1 MIHKHNLDITA
12 IKHNQSQ
19 LVTCA
24 ECANLTTC
32 TNDGKAER
40 QAWSPARYASV
51 TRGSWV
57 WFGADSPMPRL
68 PQPNVPSFWE
78 DVLILCEDFLEH

>member
-57 WFGADSPMPRL
+57 
-68 PQPNVPSFWE
+68 
-78 DVLILCEDFLEH
+78 